1 MVKKLVMYVASSTTI
16 QAVRDIL
23 NSNRFYLQA
32 LQAGIANLTAL
43 AEKIKPQV
51 EKKMGGQVSTNTIV
65 ASLKRV
71 GDRLVKHAEPIY
83 EVEETPK
90 NLKMSLTD
98 SIIDVVLDEND
109 LDGLSELYD
118 KLLASTDIPFSL
130 FQTTKNCRLYTDNLQ
145 LFGGLEQKFSVQ
157 FKAPEKKFTRVAIDI
172 SADQEENKLNKLLTE
187 ISNILY
193 DADVNIH
200 SAFFTP
206 SEIVLIA
213 GDRDAIRLYDR
224 LHNELLKKT
233 NV

>member
-1 MVKKLVMYVASSTTI
+1 MYVASGTTI

-71 GDRLVKHAEPIY
+71 GDRLAKHAEPTY

>member
-1 MVKKLVMYVASSTTI
+1 MYIASNTTT

-32 LQAGIANLTAL
+32 LQARIANLTAL

-51 EKKMGGQVSTNTIV
+51 ERKIGGHVSTNTIV

-71 GDRLVKHAEPIY
+71 GDRLAKHAEPTY
-83 EVEETPK
+83 EVEKTPK

-98 SIIDVVLDEND
+98 SIIDVVLDEDD
-109 LDGLSELYD
+109 LDGLSEVYD

-145 LFGGLEQKFSVQ
+145 LFDGLEQKFSVQ
-157 FKAPEKKFTRVAIDI
+157 FKATEKKFTRVAIDI
-172 SADQEENKLNKLLTE
+172 SADQEENKLNKLLSE

-193 DADVNIH
+193 DVDVNIH

-233 NV
+233 NVESV

>member
-1 MVKKLVMYVASSTTI
+1 MYLGSNTTT

-32 LQAGIANLTAL
+32 LQTGIANLSAL

-51 EKKMGGQVSTNTIV
+51 EEKMGHVSTNTIV

-71 GDRLVKHAEPIY
+71 SDRLAKHAERTY
-83 EVEETPK
+83 EVEK
-90 NLKMSLTD
+90 NLKNLKISLTD
-98 SIIDVVLDEND
+98 SIIDVVLDEDD
-109 LDGLSELYD
+109 LDGLSEVYD

-130 FQTTKNCRLYTDNLQ
+130 FQTTKNCRLYTDNLH
-145 LFGGLEQKFSVQ
+145 LFDGLEQKFSVQ
-157 FKAPEKKFTRVAIDI
+157 LEDPEKKFTRVAIDI
-172 SADQEENKLNKLLTE
+172 SADQEENKLNKLLSE

-213 GDRDAIRLYDR
+213 GDRNAIRLYDR

-233 NV
+233 HVE